1 MKIFIVILIF
11 SQNALAAGGGQG
23 SVTDLMWPA
32 INFCILFG
40 FLFYKLKDSI
50 SEGYKNLS
58 KDFENKFNSA
68 KIAEQKANEFL
79 NDQKVKNE
87 NATDSIKRL
96 EKEHEE
102 NILNQSKV
110 IESEYD
116 QKTKKL
122 YSDFENKLISERKKV
137 ESQISSN
144 LLESIIK
151 KTSSAIAG
159 NQENK
164 NRTIRNFLQ

>member
-1 MKIFIVILIF
+1 MKILIALLIF
-11 SQNALAAGGGQG
+11 NERVFAAGGGHG
-23 SVTDLMWPA
+23 SVSDLMWPA

-58 KDFENKFNSA
+58 SDFEKKFSSA

-79 NDQKVKNE
+79 NEQKLANKNASE
-87 NATDSIKRL
+87 SIKNL
-96 EKEHEE
+96 EKQHEE
-102 NILNQSKV
+102 NINKQGKV
-110 IESEYD
+110 LESEYD

-151 KTSSAIAG
+151 KTSSTISG

>member
-1 MKIFIVILIF
+1 MKLILFVLVF
-11 SQNALAAGGGQG
+11 SVNSYAAGDGHG
-23 SVTDLMWPA
+23 SVSDLMWPA

-58 KDFENKFNSA
+58 KDFETKINSA
-68 KIAEQKANEFL
+68 KIAEEEASNYLNEQKAAS
-79 NDQKVKNE
+79 E
-87 NATDSIKRL
+87 NAADSMKAL
-96 EKEHEE
+96 ERDHET
-102 NILNQSKV
+102 NVRNQSKV
-110 IESEYD
+110 IESEYE

-122 YSDFENKLISERKKV
+122 YSDYESKLTSERKKV

-151 KTSSAIAG
+151 KTASTISG

-164 NRTIRNFLQ
+164 KRTIKNLLH

>member
-1 MKIFIVILIF
+1 MIYLITLF
-11 SQNALAAGGGQG
+11 LLSGQSFAAGDGHG
-23 SVTDLMWPA
+23 SVADLMAA
-32 INFCILFG
+32 INFLILFG

-50 SEGYKNLS
+50 SEGYKNSS
-58 KDFENKFNSA
+58 KDFETKINSA
-68 KIAEQKANEFL
+68 QIAEKEANEFL
-79 NDQKVKNE
+79 EEQKSANE
-87 NATDSIKRL
+87 NATESL
-96 EKEHEE
+96 KELKKDHEE
-102 NILNQSKV
+102 NVLNQSKV
-110 IESEYD
+110 IESEYI

-122 YSDFENKLISERKKV
+122 YADFENKLVSERKKV

-151 KTSSAIAG
+151 KTSSEISS